1 MIAATPPIPDHLRMA
16 LARLSARA
24 GRGHSEA
31 FPAGRPAICIALLPG
46 LPPRW
51 AFVSARPPPRARRPR
66 VDARDT
72 SRSRRL
78 SRLRLAS
85 VQGLP
90 ASGSVCRPRSE
101 PSTRSRVAAARGRP
115 GPEPARAMTP
125 AVGRAGT
132 SGMFLPQ
139 LTRSDS
145 DTAPRRPSV
154 RVPPPEQGRV
164 SLSHTHTHSAAGRA
178 HRTGPRQCQKC

>member
-125 AVGRAGT
+125 AQTACSCRNLCVR
-132 SGMFLPQ
+132 
-139 LTRSDS
+139 TRI
-145 DTAPRRPSV
+145 PRRGALRSGC
-154 RVPPPEQGRV
+154 RRLSRAE